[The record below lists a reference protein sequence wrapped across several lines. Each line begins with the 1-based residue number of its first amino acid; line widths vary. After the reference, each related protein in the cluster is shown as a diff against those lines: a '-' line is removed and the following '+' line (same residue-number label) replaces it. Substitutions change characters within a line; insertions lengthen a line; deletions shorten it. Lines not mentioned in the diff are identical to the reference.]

1 MIHPTAIVDPSAQ
14 LGEGV
19 EVGPYCVIE
28 ANVVLG
34 AGCMLRSHVT
44 IGANTKAGS
53 ENTFFPF
60 ASVGQRSK
68 GTSPCLNSGL
78 KIALRAPLP
87 STSATDST

>member
-60 ASVGQRSK
+60 ADWSLSYSSVLFR
-68 GTSPCLNSGL
+68 
-78 KIALRAPLP
+78 
-87 STSATDST
+87 